1 MQTNRLVDER
11 SSPPVANNAQEPER
25 FVDSLVAAKFLSIKP
40 RQLLELAR
48 KGTIPAYPLGE
59 GQRRIWRFRLSDLAK
74 AMEQRMIHG
83 KGAGNIGVNQPRSIR

>member
-1 MQTNRLVDER
+1 MQINRRVEAAHSLPESDTGR
-11 SSPPVANNAQEPER
+11 EPER

-48 KGTIPAYPLGE
+48 KGTILAYPLGE
-59 GQRRIWRFRLSDLAK
+59 GQRRIWRFRLSDLAE
-74 AMEQRMIHG
+74 AMEQRMIHR